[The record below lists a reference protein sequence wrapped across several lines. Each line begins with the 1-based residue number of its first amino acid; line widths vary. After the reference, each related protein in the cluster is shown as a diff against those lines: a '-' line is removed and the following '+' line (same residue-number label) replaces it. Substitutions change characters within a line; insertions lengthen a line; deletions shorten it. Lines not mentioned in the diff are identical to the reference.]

1 MDDIVQDFLMET
13 AENLVQLDVD
23 LVALE
28 QDHNNTDLLGSIF
41 RTIHTIKG
49 TCGFIGLP
57 RLEKVAHHGE
67 NVLDKFRNGDLDVTP
82 DAITAILH
90 CIDTIKEIMNYLE
103 ANGEEPEG
111 DDTEVLNELNR
122 FMADEAGEAEE
133 ASEPDSKEPAEK
145 VDEPCQDSEDSGQE
159 EEASSS
165 PEEDPFGFTPTPAP
179 GAVFNEGAE
188 TAEAPQDSEETKIE
202 AEPKETKAE
211 VVPAK
216 KEAPKNKPAKPE
228 KSSSLATQNIRVN
241 VELLENLVTSVSE
254 LVLAR
259 NQLLQ
264 IARDSENDEFKVPLQ
279 RLNHITS
286 ELQEGLM
293 QTRMQPVGAAWSQLP
308 RIVRDLSQDLKKEI
322 DLEMLGAD
330 TELDRQVIEVIKD
343 PLMHM
348 VRNSADHGLECPQER
363 LDSGKGRKGQIILK
377 AYHAGGHVVIEISDN
392 GRGLNKER
400 IEEKIITNGLATPE
414 QLEAFSDTQIYNYI
428 FAAGFSTAAAITNV
442 SGRGVGMDVVKSNI
456 EKIGGSVEVTST
468 PGEGSLFTVKIPLTL
483 AIVSA
488 LIIRSGAQRFA
499 IPQVSITELVQA
511 SEESEHTVEYVN
523 SHPVLRLRSQLL
535 PLVTLS
541 DVLGISEPK
550 KPQPVIEHKK
560 VEAVNEQEDEEV
572 QELVEI
578 KEEKKGIDFGS
589 SLENIG
595 DDQFIIVAQVGSGQ
609 FGIIVDEVYDTEEIV
624 VKPVSPLLRS
634 AKLFAGNT
642 ILGDGSVVMILDPKS
657 ISDKVGEMH
666 AGANELLQNEKKIDS
681 PDERRMRFLLFKAGD
696 EAPKAVPLALI
707 VRLEEINAD
716 DIETSNGAHVLQYRD
731 RLMPLTSVQG
741 FLEFEPGAQKSV
753 LVFQQGHEYI
763 GLVVD
768 EIIDVIEDKLDI
780 KMNTSTGGSYGS
792 MVIAEH
798 TTDLLDIDYFIQQ
811 ICPNWHSMLDDEMTG
826 SSQQNANHD
835 MTVCFIDHCT
845 LYRNLITPLLELQNI
860 RSLAFEEGGSALAY
874 LEEHAMNV
882 DAFILDKDSLGS
894 EPEEFLR
901 AYKKAFSHV
910 PCFIVG
916 AHFKAEDEVLFSKYE
931 CIACLA
937 KNDRDSII
945 TTIRDYLEQ
954 ARSLAA

>member
-1 MDDIVQDFLMET
+1 MDDIIQDFLMET

-28 QDHNNTDLLGSIF
+28 QDHNNTELLGNIF

-90 CIDTIKEIMNYLE
+90 CIDTIKEIMSYLE
-103 ANGEEPEG
+103 ENGEEPEG
-111 DDTEVLNELNR
+111 DDTEVLNKLNE
-122 FMADEAGEAEE
+122 FMGEEAGSAAESGSAETDEGADESSQAEE
-133 ASEPDSKEPAEK
+133 GATVAD
-145 VDEPCQDSEDSGQE
+145 
-159 EEASSS
+159 
-165 PEEDPFGFTPTPAP
+165 EDPFGFTPTPAP
-179 GAVFNEGAE
+179 GATFNEAPEEVEASQDIEGE
-188 TAEAPQDSEETKIE
+188 EVKEKAPQVEKVQ
-202 AEPKETKAE
+202 PKK
-211 VVPAK
+211 
-216 KEAPKNKPAKPE
+216 KPE
-228 KSSSLATQNIRVN
+228 KAPSKTDKASSLATQNIRVN
-241 VELLENLVTSVSE
+241 VGLLENLVTSVSE

-308 RIVRDLSQDLKKEI
+308 RIVRDLSQDLEKEI
-322 DLEMLGAD
+322 DLEMIGAD

-348 VRNSADHGLECPQER
+348 VRNSADHGLEIPQER
-363 LDSGKGRKGQIILK
+363 LDAGKGRKGQIILK

-400 IEEKIITNGLATPE
+400 IEEKILANSLATPE
-414 QLEAFSDTQIYNYI
+414 QLEVFSDTQIYNYI
-428 FAAGFSTAAAITNV
+428 FAAGFSTAEKVTNV

-468 PGEGSLFTVKIPLTL
+468 PGEGSIFTVKIPLTL

-488 LIIRSGAQRFA
+488 LIIRSGGQRFA

-523 SHPVLRLRSQLL
+523 AHPVLRLRDKLL

-550 KPQPVIEHKK
+550 KPEVILEQPELDSVDKSE
-560 VEAVNEQEDEEV
+560 ESEEQAP
-572 QELVEI
+572 
-578 KEEKKGIDFGS
+578 KETEKKHKGIAISAPPD
-589 SLENIG
+589 NIG

-609 FGIIVDEVYDTEEIV
+609 FGIIVDKVYDTEEIV

-666 AGANELLQNEKKIDS
+666 AESGDVLQNEKKVDS

-696 EAPKAVPLALI
+696 DAPKAVPLALI
-707 VRLEEINAD
+707 VRLEEIETD
-716 DIETSNGAHVLQYRD
+716 DIEVSNGAHVLQYRN
-731 RLMPLTSVQG
+731 RLMPLTSIQG
-741 FLEFEPGAQKSV
+741 FLDFEPGAQKSV
-753 LVFQQGHEYI
+753 LVFQQGNEYI

-768 EIIDVIEDKLDI
+768 EIVDIVEDNLDI
-780 KMNTSTGGSYGS
+780 KMNTSNGGSYGS
-792 MVIAEH
+792 MVIDDH

-811 ICPNWHSMLDDEMTG
+811 VCPNWHSMLDDEMTG
-826 SSQQNANHD
+826 VSQQKTKHD
-835 MTVCFIDHCT
+835 MTVCFIDQCT

-860 RSLAFEEGGSALAY
+860 RSLAFEEGGVALSY
-874 LEEHAMNV
+874 LEEHVVNV
-882 DAFILDKDSLGS
+882 DAFILDKDSLGK
-894 EPEEFLR
+894 EPEAFFE
-901 AYKKAFSHV
+901 AYKKAFAHV

-916 AHFKAEDEVLFSKYE
+916 AHFNAEDEGLFSKYD
-931 CIACLA
+931 CIACLS

>member
-1 MDDIVQDFLMET
+1 MDDIIQDFLMET
-13 AENLVQLDVD
+13 AENLLQLDVD

-28 QDHNNTDLLGSIF
+28 QDHNNTELLGNIF

-90 CIDTIKEIMNYLE
+90 CIDTIKEIMAYLE
-103 ANGEEPEG
+103 ENGEEPEG
-111 DDTEVLNELNR
+111 DDTEVLAELNR
-122 FMADEAGEAEE
+122 FMDEDLKKTGKSDSKDDAEE
-133 ASEPDSKEPAEK
+133 AKL
-145 VDEPCQDSEDSGQE
+145 PCQEDEAPVQTE
-159 EEASSS
+159 ETEAAVA
-165 PEEDPFGFTPTPAP
+165 EEDPFAFTPTPAP
-179 GAVFNEGAE
+179 GAVFNEAPAE
-188 TAEAPQDSEETKIE
+188 VEVSQGLEEPIPKV
-202 AEPKETKAE
+202 EPKEAE
-211 VVPAK
+211 GKEDVAPAHKTELK
-216 KEAPKNKPAKPE
+216 KKPIKSE
-228 KSSSLATQNIRVN
+228 KGSSLATQNIRVN

-264 IARDSENDEFKVPLQ
+264 ISRDSENDEFKVPLQ

-322 DLEMLGAD
+322 DLEMIGAD

-348 VRNSADHGLECPQER
+348 VRNSADHGLEGPQER
-363 LDSGKGRKGQIILK
+363 LDAGKARKGKIILK

-400 IEEKIITNGLATPE
+400 IKEKILTNALVTPE
-414 QLEAFSDTQIYNYI
+414 QLESFSDTQIYNFI
-428 FAAGFSTAAAITNV
+428 FAAGFSTAAKVTNV

-468 PGEGSLFTVKIPLTL
+468 PGEVSLFTVKIPLTL

-523 SHPVLRLRSQLL
+523 SHPVLRLRNQLL
-535 PLVTLS
+535 PLVILS

-550 KPQPVIEHKK
+550 KSQPALES
-560 VEAVNEQEDEEV
+560 ANEQE
-572 QELVEI
+572 QETSRD
-578 KEEKKGIDFGS
+578 KGENKSIDCGS
-589 SLENIG
+589 SSENIG

-666 AGANELLQNEKKIDS
+666 ASSQELLQNEKKIDS

-696 EAPKAVPLALI
+696 NAPKAVPLALI
-707 VRLEEINAD
+707 VRLEEINAN
-716 DIETSNGAHVLQYRD
+716 DIEMSNGSHVLQYRD
-731 RLMPLTSVQG
+731 RLMPLISVQG
-741 FLEFEPGAQKSV
+741 FLEFEPDVQKSV
-753 LVFQQGHEYI
+753 LVFQQGHEYV

-768 EIIDVIEDKLDI
+768 EIIDVVEDKLDI

-792 MVIAEH
+792 MVIAKQ

-826 SSQQNANHD
+826 RSQENGTHD

-845 LYRNLITPLLELQNI
+845 LYRNLIAPLLELQNI
-860 RSLAFEEGGSALAY
+860 RSLTFEAGESALAY
-874 LEEHAMNV
+874 LEEHTMKV
-882 DAFILDKDSLGS
+882 DAFILDKDSLGKD
-894 EPEEFLR
+894 PEAFLKS
-901 AYKKAFSHV
+901 YKKVFSHV

-916 AHFKAEDEVLFSKYE
+916 AHFKAEDEVLFNKYQ

-937 KNDRDSII
+937 KSDRDSII

-954 ARSLAA
+954 ARNVAA

>member
-1 MDDIVQDFLMET
+1 MDDIIQDFLMET
-13 AENLVQLDVD
+13 AENLLQLDVD

-28 QDHNNTDLLGSIF
+28 QDHNNTELLGNIF

-90 CIDTIKEIMNYLE
+90 CIDTIKDIMAYLE
-103 ANGEEPEG
+103 ENGEEPEG
-111 DDTEVLNELNR
+111 DDTEVLAELNR
-122 FMADEAGEAEE
+122 FMEDDSKRTAK
-133 ASEPDSKEPAEK
+133 SDSKEGVEETK
-145 VDEPCQDSEDSGQE
+145 TPCQENE
-159 EEASSS
+159 EQKQIEETEAVIV
-165 PEEDPFGFTPTPAP
+165 EEDPFSFTPTPAP
-179 GAVFNEGAE
+179 GAVFNDAP
-188 TAEAPQDSEETKIE
+188 AEAEVSQELKKPSPKV
-202 AEPKETKAE
+202 EPKEVDYKEE
-211 VVPAK
+211 VVPVNKTEIK
-216 KEAPKNKPAKPE
+216 KKPIKSE
-228 KSSSLATQNIRVN
+228 KGSSLATQNIRVN

-264 IARDSENDEFKVPLQ
+264 ISRDSENDEFKVPLQ

-322 DLEMLGAD
+322 DLEMIGAD

-348 VRNSADHGLECPQER
+348 VRNSADHGLEEPQER
-363 LDSGKGRKGQIILK
+363 LDAGKARKGKIILK

-400 IEEKIITNGLATPE
+400 IKEKILTNALVTPE
-414 QLEAFSDTQIYNYI
+414 QLDSFSDTQIYNFI
-428 FAAGFSTAAAITNV
+428 FAAGFSTAAKVTNV

-523 SHPVLRLRSQLL
+523 SHPVLRLRNQLL
-535 PLVTLS
+535 PLVILS

-550 KPQPVIEHKK
+550 NPRPAPESKEIES
-560 VEAVNEQEDEEV
+560 VNEQE
-572 QELVEI
+572 QEI
-578 KEEKKGIDFGS
+578 RQNKGENKPIDSGPS
-589 SLENIG
+589 PENIG

-666 AGANELLQNEKKIDS
+666 ANSQELLQNEKKIDS

-696 EAPKAVPLALI
+696 NTPKAVPLALI
-707 VRLEEINAD
+707 VRLEEINAN
-716 DIETSNGAHVLQYRD
+716 DIEISNGSHVLQYRD
-731 RLMPLTSVQG
+731 RLMPLISVQG
-741 FLEFEPGAQKSV
+741 FLEFEPGVQKSV
-753 LVFQQGHEYI
+753 LVFQQGREYV

-768 EIIDVIEDKLDI
+768 EIIDVVEDKLDI

-792 MVIAEH
+792 MVIAKH

-826 SSQQNANHD
+826 RSQQNSNHD

-845 LYRNLITPLLELQNI
+845 LYRNLIAPLLELQNI
-860 RSLAFEEGGSALAY
+860 RSLTFEEGSSALAY
-874 LEEHAMNV
+874 LEEHAMKV
-882 DAFILDKDSLGS
+882 DAFILDKDSLGE
-894 EPEEFLR
+894 EPEEFFK

-916 AHFKAEDEVLFSKYE
+916 AQFKAEDEVLFSKYE

-954 ARSLAA
+954 ARSVAA